1 LTARQLPS
9 NLSVRQIGD
18 AFMWMGA
25 PVANAL
31 IAVLLLAGLPFL
43 GYFIWHKWRYE
54 RAFAE
59 IARRAGLQGSDTSY
73 ILISAAVAVAVV
85 CVLLLWQ
92 PPMAPF
98 MGKGS
103 PQHAFVGLGWS
114 VPAIVM
120 ALLYGVV
127 QTGFVEELVFRG
139 LIAGSLARRLPLAW
153 ANLLQ
158 ALVFMLPHL
167 LVLRTM
173 PSLWMLLPLVFV
185 LALVMGWVRIRSGSI
200 LGPWLMHATLNVT
213 MCLMAAV
220 RTAG

>member
-1 LTARQLPS
+1 MW
-9 NLSVRQIGD
+9 IGV
-18 AFMWMGA
+18 
-25 PVANAL
+25 PIANAL
-31 IAVLLLAGLPFL
+31 VAVLLLAGLPFL
-43 GYFIWHKWRYE
+43 GYVIWHKWRHK

-59 IARRAGLQGSDTSY
+59 IARRAGLQGSDTRHV
-73 ILISAAVAVAVV
+73 LISMAVAAFVV

-98 MGKGS
+98 MGKAS

-114 VPAIVM
+114 VPAVVM
-120 ALLYGVV
+120 ALLYGAV

-158 ALVFMLPHL
+158 ALIFMLPHL
-167 LVLRTM
+167 LLLKTM
-173 PSLWMLLPLVFV
+173 PQMWMLLPLVFV
-185 LALVMGWVRIRSGSI
+185 LALVMGWIRVKSSSI
-200 LGPWLMHATLNVT
+200 LGPWLVHATLNIT
-213 MCLMAAV
+213 MCLMVAV